1 MQIRYFL
8 LLALLFL
15 SVYSF
20 AQKPEENIYNYD
32 LVYMKDNSILKGE
45 IIIFEE
51 EDGDITFKDL
61 KGKTYSITRD
71 EYRYFKENVRYYE
84 NDDKIRIIK
93 NRKINEFE
101 VSVGFLPG
109 LTLFENISPILP
121 PDTRN
126 AEFSVHNTILPLNVS
141 LTLGK
146 YFNRNH
152 FVGVNGIYG
161 VIYQNADLSS
171 YLSGGLKYK
180 YQYDPY
186 KNNLALYVFGNA
198 NYTLI
203 QGNFRD
209 INVYTANS
217 DFYADQIENTYK
229 IQYPEIG
236 VGHGFSWVL
245 KNKKSIS
252 LELSVSRSL
261 ALNETVQTAN
271 TLVLIDAN
279 RSFSTAILGI
289 TFNL

>member
-8 LLALLFL
+8 LLALLFV

-32 LVYMKDNSILKGE
+32 LVYMKDNTILKGE

-101 VSVGFLPG
+101 VSVGFLPA
-109 LTLFENISPILP
+109 LTLFENVSPILSP
-121 PDTRN
+121 NIQN
-126 AEFSVHNTILPLNVS
+126 ANFGVYGSVLPLSVS
-141 LTLGK
+141 LAVGK

-152 FVGVNGIYG
+152 FIGINGNYG
-161 VIYQNADLSS
+161 VVYASADLNS

-186 KNNLALYVFGNA
+186 KNNLALYVLGSA
-198 NYTLI
+198 NYTSI
-203 QGNFRD
+203 QGKFRD
-209 INVYTANS
+209 VDIYGYSNHLVREIY
-217 DFYADQIENTYK
+217 NTYK

-236 VGHGFSWVL
+236 VGHGFSWIL

-252 LELSVSRSL
+252 LELSVSRAL
-261 ALNETVQTAN
+261 TLNETVQTAN